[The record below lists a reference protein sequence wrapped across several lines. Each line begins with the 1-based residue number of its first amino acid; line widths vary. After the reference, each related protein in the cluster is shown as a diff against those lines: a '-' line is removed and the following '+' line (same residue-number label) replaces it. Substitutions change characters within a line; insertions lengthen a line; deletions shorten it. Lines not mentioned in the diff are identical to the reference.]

1 MDNRR
6 RKKSAFFWS
15 IITHIVHMLYKIE
28 LQKKE
33 YTKTSFHYGLTMNS
47 TVVWYPIR
55 LHRCFFSSFLIISN
69 GVKQWMKMEKEKKKK
84 EKHSNLRI
92 TTTTKQ
98 KKAMNFFCLVQMF
111 KCEFMQWWW
120 WWWWSQRKGKKE
132 YKSYDNNP
140 EYESIGIKLWL
151 NIQKTKQNKMIHE
164 LHFFLS
170 IVTVKHSRSSNLI
183 FFTQSKIFFDRYFN
197 LTLLSCS
204 WILCFQR
211 FIQSIC

>member
-1 MDNRR
+1 MSILFFFYNVRTSQWWWWWWWNKRIIVSWTGHDLKMDNRR

-98 KKAMNFFCLVQMF
+98 KSN
-111 KCEFMQWWW
+111 
-120 WWWWSQRKGKKE
+120 
-132 YKSYDNNP
+132 
-140 EYESIGIKLWL
+140 
-151 NIQKTKQNKMIHE
+151 E
-164 LHFFLS
+164 LFLS
-170 IVTVKHSRSSNLI
+170 CPNV
-183 FFTQSKIFFDRYFN
+183 
-197 LTLLSCS
+197 
-204 WILCFQR
+204 
-211 FIQSIC
+211 